1 MKPTRQKR
9 ARGQPAL
16 HTLVSILGFC
26 LYLYVQ
32 TLTDRPLPAFPF
44 LGDANAINTD
54 ATLA

>member
-1 MKPTRQKR
+1 MKPTRRKR
-9 ARGQPAL
+9 ARGQPAM

-26 LYLYVQ
+26 VYLYLQ